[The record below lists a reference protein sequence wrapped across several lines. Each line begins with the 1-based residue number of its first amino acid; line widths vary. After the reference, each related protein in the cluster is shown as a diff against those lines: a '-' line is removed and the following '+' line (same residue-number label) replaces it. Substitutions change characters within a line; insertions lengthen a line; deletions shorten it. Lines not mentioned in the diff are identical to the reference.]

1 MDNFLNIHKASL
13 KQNLLIVK
21 NDKKKKKLHFETL
34 FRRKK
39 NPVEVPRSLPLYAV
53 ETYILH

>member
-21 NDKKKKKLHFETL
+21 NDKKKKNSTL
-34 FRRKK
+34 KHYSKGKK

>member
-21 NDKKKKKLHFETL
+21 NDKKKLHFETL

-39 NPVEVPRSLPLYAV
+39 NPVEVPRSLPLYAM